1 MDADD
6 IIARLGLAPHPEGG
20 WYRETF
26 RDSPAA
32 GGRGAL
38 TQIYYLLRAGERS
51 RWHRIDAV
59 EVWHF
64 YAGDPLGLRVVEP
77 DGGARRLVLVF
88 DRDQALAPE
97 FRGDGFMLSWT
108 EGAPM
113 GDSIAGPFADAGQDL
128 LHLELVKANGV
139 YRLHATRIVGGFENP
154 IDAEIV
160 GNRIYVL
167 EYGGTQDIWEV
178 TLPR

>member
-64 YAGDPLGLRVVEP
+64 YAGDPLVLRVVEP
-77 DGGARRLVLVF
+77 DGGARRLVLGTGFADGQQAHAVVPPHAWQSAEPLGAFTLVGCTVAPAF
-88 DRDQALAPE
+88 DFSSFELAPQGWE
-97 FRGDGFMLSWT
+97 
-108 EGAPM
+108 P
-113 GDSIAGPFADAGQDL
+113 DSG
-128 LHLELVKANGV
+128 
-139 YRLHATRIVGGFENP
+139 
-154 IDAEIV
+154 
-160 GNRIYVL
+160 
-167 EYGGTQDIWEV
+167 
-178 TLPR
+178 